1 MGVVNNFWVIITGK
15 SCDGLMTPLTF
26 FTNLLLLGTVY
37 LYYFNVP
44 ELPRI
49 GLLLLIFS
57 SLYMFDCIY
66 HWLAYSPSLN
76 LLFESIN
83 EKSRN

>member
-1 MGVVNNFWVIITGK
+1 MGAFNQFWVIITGK
-15 SCDGLMTPLTF
+15 LCDGLMTPLIF
-26 FTNLLLLGTVY
+26 FTNLLLLGIVY
-37 LYYFNVP
+37 LNYFNAP

-49 GLLLLIFS
+49 GLLFLVIS
-57 SLYMFDCIY
+57 SVYMFDCIY
-66 HWLAYSPSLN
+66 HWLAYSPNLN